1 MEPSPRPNAVA
12 SGRHPV
18 LAFRG
23 LLNLGLALLIA
34 GCQQT
39 GRIVGQPPGELPL
52 PAGITV
58 AFNQREDRHYRS
70 PISQHWRNGDDLEA
84 LVLDGIR
91 RARHHILIAV
101 QELSLPSIAEALVE
115 KRRQGVVV
123 NVVLENTYSAPW
135 SQQNQG
141 DLEPHQRLRHRQL
154 ERLADR
160 NHDGTL
166 SQAER
171 TQGDAVLILERGG
184 VPMLDD
190 TADGSAGS
198 GLMHHKFMVIDAQVV
213 ITGSANFTSSC
224 IHGDPDNDRTRGNVN
239 HLLRFESPELAT
251 LFEREFATLWGDGP
265 GGLSDSRFGLGK
277 HNGGAETVQI
287 GTTSVT
293 VLLAPQS
300 ETDPAGG
307 LTMISNALGGAR
319 RTIDL
324 ALFVLSAQNLGNAL
338 AERHQQGVQ
347 LRVLVD
353 PGFANR
359 SFSEVLDL
367 LGVAMPDRTCK
378 LEAHNRPLNQGVEGI
393 GSPRLAAGDKLHHK
407 IAVIDDHLV
416 ITGSFNW
423 SPSAAHQN
431 DETLLLI
438 DSPTLAAHFKREVDR
453 LWRGAELGVTAR
465 LARKLEQSRRRC
477 GSGATRA

>member
-1 MEPSPRPNAVA
+1 MQPNPRPQPVA
-12 SGRHPV
+12 RARGDAR
-18 LAFRG
+18 AFRALIHLG
-23 LLNLGLALLIA
+23 LLLLIA

-39 GRIVGQPPGELPL
+39 GRVVGQPPQELPL
-52 PAGITV
+52 PDGIKV
-58 AFNQREDRHYRS
+58 AFNQREDHHYRS
-70 PISQHWRNGDDLEA
+70 PLTQRWRNGDDLEA
-84 LVLDGIR
+84 MVLDGIR
-91 RARHHILIAV
+91 RARHQILIAV
-101 QELSLPSIAEALVE
+101 QELSLASIAEALVE

-123 NVVLENTYSAPW
+123 RVVLENTYSTPW
-135 SQQNQG
+135 SQQNLA

-166 SQAER
+166 SQDER
-171 TQGDAVLILERGG
+171 NRGDAVLILQRGG

-198 GLMHHKFMVIDAQVV
+198 GLMHHKFMVIDDQEV

-224 IHGDPDNDRTRGNVN
+224 MHGDPDNDRSRGNVN
-239 HLLRFESPELAT
+239 HLLSFESRELAT
-251 LFEREFATLWGDGP
+251 LFEREFTVLWGDGP
-265 GGLSDSRFGLGK
+265 GGQPDSRFGLGK
-277 HNGGAETVQI
+277 HNGGAETVRI
-287 GTTSVT
+287 GTTNVSV
-293 VLLAPQS
+293 LFAPQS

-307 LTMISNALGGAR
+307 LAMISEALGGAR

-324 ALFVLSAQNLGNAL
+324 GLFVLSAQTLGDAL
-338 AERHQQGVQ
+338 AERQQQGVQ

-367 LGVAMPDRTCK
+367 LGVAMPDRSCK
-378 LEAHNRPLNQGVEGI
+378 LEAHNRPLNQGAEGV
-393 GSPRLAAGDKLHHK
+393 GSPRLPAGDKLHHK

-453 LWRGAELGVTAR
+453 LWKGAELGVTAR
-465 LARKLEQSRRRC
+465 LAHKLEQSRRRC
-477 GSGATRA
+477 GSGMARG